1 MTGTRHRRSLWASVV
16 AVAASLAVIVP
27 LAPAQAAAP
36 TARPAALDTC
46 KNPTNA
52 FVSLEFA
59 PQVTSAI
66 PIGAGYHRFWDL
78 GVAWKDINPA
88 PGVFNWS
95 VLDQRVAQ
103 SEASGAIPMYV
114 FGLTP
119 QWAAANPNATSPL
132 SGPGGTSPPADFG
145 TFQTFVDAIVS
156 RYGGRIGAYEVWN
169 EANLTTFWSGT
180 PQDMAQMTQI
190 VYQTVKA
197 KNPGA
202 IVTAASVTTRLRSP
216 MARFM
221 TPYAQALKAMNFPFD
236 AWAIHTYPAGNQGP
250 PERKAD
256 VQNWQQVVA
265 TAIGAG
271 SPGLDKQVWDTEV
284 NYGLAGPGSTPPTDY
299 TDAQGADLITQTFA
313 DSLELG
319 IDATFWYLYTAAPF
333 DLLGVQLWAGTPL
346 SIAAWNAAR
355 AKYNGGANLCGGGSS
370 GGSGGTSGGSG
381 GSGSGTSQPLS
392 LTLSS
397 CTRDATGRKI
407 ILTGTST
414 GAAGQGY
421 TVFLRIGGKKVPFK
435 QQGTGV
441 VASNGAISFTRATT
455 SAKPVRGYVQVGST
469 KSNTV
474 TCPS

>member
-1 MTGTRHRRSLWASVV
+1 M
-16 AVAASLAVIVP
+16 
-27 LAPAQAAAP
+27 
-36 TARPAALDTC
+36 
-46 KNPTNA
+46 
-52 FVSLEFA
+52 
-59 PQVTSAI
+59 
-66 PIGAGYHRFWDL
+66 
-78 GVAWKDINPA
+78 
-88 PGVFNWS
+88 
-95 VLDQRVAQ
+95 
-103 SEASGAIPMYV
+103 
-114 FGLTP
+114 
-119 QWAAANPNATSPL
+119 
-132 SGPGGTSPPADFG
+132 
-145 TFQTFVDAIVS
+145 
-156 RYGGRIGAYEVWN
+156 
-169 EANLTTFWSGT
+169 
-180 PQDMAQMTQI
+180 
-190 VYQTVKA
+190 
-197 KNPGA
+197 
-202 IVTAASVTTRLRSP
+202 
-216 MARFM
+216 
-221 TPYAQALKAMNFPFD
+221 
-236 AWAIHTYPAGNQGP
+236 
-250 PERKAD
+250 
-256 VQNWQQVVA
+256 QNWQQVVA

-455 SAKPVRGYVQVGST
+455 NAKPVRGYVQVGST